1 MAQFDVYENT
11 NKATLEFFPY
21 LLDVQNDLLSSL
33 KTRVVVPLGLGIT
46 PIRHL
51 NPIFKIEG
59 KNVVMSTAA
68 MAGVSLSSCGK
79 KVLNLS
85 DNRNEI
91 IDALDFLVNGF

>member
-1 MAQFDVYENT
+1 MAQFDIYENT
-11 NKATLEFFPY
+11 NKSTLEFFPY

-51 NPIFKIEG
+51 NPTFEIEG
-59 KNVVMSTAA
+59 KSVVMSTAD
-68 MAGVSLSSCGK
+68 MAGISLSACGG
-79 KVLNLS
+79 KVLNLG
-85 DNRNEI
+85 DKRNEI